1 MLMQKSNTEYLSYR
15 QRMYEPKK
23 IKGTL
28 VPFGYK
34 KSEDDPKT
42 VIPIPEQLDI
52 LQEAIQLHKKGQSLQ
67 KCVDYIFSKTK
78 RKITR
83 QGFYKIVNKNN
94 VKKKARESAR
104 EQLDYQRDRVL
115 KAKRELDKE
124 RSKLHNKNKKI
135 RDLDIVLEGKSKT
148 VIDTKEIE
156 EASPTI
162 QKAFEEKDIIFQAN
176 AGPQSDFL
184 ASSEREV
191 FYGGAR
197 GGGKSYAMLV
207 DPLRYCDKQHHRALL
222 IRRTMPELRD
232 LINHSQQLYSKAYPG
247 AKWREQ
253 EKEWRFPSGAR
264 IEFGYA
270 ENLTDALR
278 YQGQSYTWIGI
289 DELPQYP
296 TPDIYNFLRSSLRS
310 VDPAIPVYMRATG
323 NPGNVGSLWVK
334 EMFVD
339 PCEANQRFEVEIPT
353 PMGVKSISR
362 KFIPAKLQDNPYLM
376 QTDDYYAMLASLP
389 EVQKKQFLEG
399 DWDAY
404 ESSSFPEFS
413 RQVHVIE
420 PFDIPRNWMRF
431 RAADWGYSS
440 PACCLWFAVDYD
452 NNLFVYR
459 ELYTK
464 RNTADIFARK
474 VLDMEDGEYIRYGI
488 LDSSTWARRGDIGPS
503 IAETMI
509 QEGCRW
515 RQSDRSPRSRIA
527 GKVEVHKRLRIDED
541 TGYPSM
547 FIFNNCL
554 NLIRTLPML
563 PVDKNNP
570 EDVDTTADDHAY
582 DALRYG
588 CMSRPI
594 HPVSQRGNDF
604 LTSTERQDS
613 APADSIFGY

>member
-1 MLMQKSNTEYLSYR
+1 
-15 QRMYEPKK
+15 MYEPKK
-23 IKGTL
+23 IRGTL
-28 VPFGYK
+28 IPFGYK
-34 KSEDDPKT
+34 KSEDDPKI
-42 VIPIPEQLDI
+42 VLPIPEELDV
-52 LQEAIQLHKKGQSLQ
+52 LQEAIKLHKKGQSLQ
-67 KCVDYIFSKTK
+67 KCVDYIYSKTK

-94 VKKKARESAR
+94 IKKKARESAR

-124 RSKLHNKNKKI
+124 RSKLQTKNKKI
-135 RDLDIVLEGKSKT
+135 KDLDIVLEGKVKT
-148 VIDTKEIE
+148 VIDTKDIE

-162 QKAFEEKDIIFQAN
+162 KKAFEEKDVIFQPN
-176 AGPQSDFL
+176 QGPQSDFL

-310 VDPAIPVYMRATG
+310 VDPEIPVYMRATG
-323 NPGNVGSLWVK
+323 TPGNVGSLWVK

-339 PCEANQRFEVEIPT
+339 PCESNKRFDVEIPT
-353 PMGVKSISR
+353 PMGVKTISR

-404 ESSSFPEFS
+404 ESSSFPEFN
-413 RQVHVIE
+413 RQIHVIE

-474 VLDMEDGEYIRYGI
+474 VLEMEDGEYIRYGI

-527 GKVEVHKRLRIDED
+527 GKVEVHKRLRVDED

-547 FIFNNCL
+547 FIFSNCL

>member
-1 MLMQKSNTEYLSYR
+1 MVD
-15 QRMYEPKK
+15 EPKPK
-23 IKGTL
+23 NTGRRRISDLNKTL
-28 VPFGYK
+28 TVKEKKAK
-34 KSEDDPKT
+34 KSA
-42 VIPIPEQLDI
+42 
-52 LQEAIQLHKKGQSLQ
+52 QEKLA
-67 KCVDYIFSKTK
+67 D
-78 RKITR
+78 
-83 QGFYKIVNKNN
+83 
-94 VKKKARESAR
+94 KKKELLRAQKNYWATKNS
-104 EQLDYQRDRVL
+104 L
-115 KAKRELDKE
+115 KELDKVFTGE
-124 RSKLHNKNKKI
+124 KNLIEEDK
-135 RDLDIVLEGKSKT
+135 
-148 VIDTKEIE
+148 IE
-156 EASPTI
+156 EATPNI
-162 QKAFEEKDIIFQAN
+162 KEAIKDKEVIFQPN
-176 AGPQSDFL
+176 DGPQTEFL
-184 ASSEREV
+184 AASEREV

-207 DPLRYCDKQHHRALL
+207 DPLRYCDKQKHRALL

-296 TPDIYNFLRSSLRS
+296 TQDIYNFLRSSLRS
-310 VDPAIPVYMRATG
+310 VDPEIPVFMRATG
-323 NPGNVGSLWVK
+323 NPGNVGSQWVK

-339 PCEANQRFEVEIPT
+339 PSKPNSKFDIEIQT
-353 PMGVKSISR
+353 PNGVKKISR
-362 KFIPAKLQDNPYLM
+362 RFIPAKLQDNPYLM

-389 EVQKKQFLEG
+389 EVQRKQFLDGNWEAFE
-399 DWDAY
+399 D
-404 ESSSFPEFS
+404 SSFPEFNKDL
-413 RQVHVIE
+413 HVVK
-420 PFDIPRNWMRF
+420 PFDIPRGWMKF

-440 PACCLWFAVDYD
+440 PACCLWFAIDFD
-452 NNLFVYR
+452 NNIFIYR

-464 RNTADIFARK
+464 KLTADLFAQK
-474 VLDMEDGEYIRYGI
+474 VVKLEEGEYIRYGV

-515 RQSDRSPRSRIA
+515 RPSDRSPKSRIA
-527 GKVEVHKRLRIDED
+527 GKLEIHKRLRLNDD
-541 TGYPSM
+541 TGFPTL
-547 FIFNNCL
+547 FIFSNCL

-563 PVDKNNP
+563 PTDKNNP
-570 EDVDTTADDHAY
+570 EDVDTHAEDHAY

-594 HPVSQRGNDF
+594 HPVSKQFHDIGVGQTKDII
-604 LTSTERQDS
+604 SDKV
-613 APADSIFGY
+613 FGY